1 MAVPSRQ
8 DNFPNTAVEAQAC
21 GTPVVSFDIGGFS
34 DIINHNIN
42 GYLAKP
48 FDTND
53 LAQGI
58 SWVINAENYSEL
70 CKNARDKALKE
81 FDYKVIAKK
90 YISLYEKILIN

>member
-1 MAVPSRQ
+1 MIVPSTQ
-8 DNFPNTAVEAQAC
+8 EAFGQTASESISC
-21 GTPVVSFDIGGFS
+21 GTPVVAFGVGGLLDIV
-34 DIINHNIN
+34 DHQIN
-42 GYLAKP
+42 GYLANP
-48 FDTND
+48 FDTNG

-58 SWVINAENYSEL
+58 DWVINAENYSEL